1 MPPVLVIL
9 VQFGDTELRKTLPIN
24 SLNLTLLYGI
34 SIPCPF
40 ALVDKGD
47 KVEAVNCHVVVL
59 LPIVIAWFGIIV
71 PILICGVNIVP
82 PTELW
87 KLSI

>member
-34 SIPCPF
+34 SILY
-40 ALVDKGD
+40 AITLIDKGD
-47 KVEAVNCHVVVL
+47 KVEAVNCNVVEL
-59 LPIVIAWFGIIV
+59 LPIVIA
-71 PILICGVNIVP
+71 
-82 PTELW
+82 
-87 KLSI
+87 